1 MVRQARQLIATRN
14 DPAYRRIP
22 STTRGGSW
30 IAAAT
35 SPAEGGMPSNHPPIR
50 CSAADSLRAL
60 KDPPKL
66 PPRHCGNDNFT
77 ETDGAAV
84 VSVKLSFF
92 SKLTSDNSIET
103 ETLYTAVDAVLGSGT
118 P

>member
-35 SPAEGGMPSNHPPIR
+35 SPAEGGMPSNHPIR

-60 KDPPKL
+60 KDPKL
-66 PPRHCGNDNFT
+66 PRHCGNDNFT

-84 VSVKLSFF
+84 VSVKLSF